1 MKTLSFS
8 TNKPAIS
15 NPDMVYRKIMELEK
29 EIKWDRE
36 NFIVVLLDGE
46 NKPINALIEF
56 VGGRNKVTIDQ
67 SLVFKNAIINNSTGI
82 VIAHNHPN
90 FNDLSPSKQDEKL
103 TKKLQSGGEIL
114 DIEVLDH
121 LIFNKDEYISLKQE
135 GYMK

>member
-1 MKTLSFS
+1 MKTLSFN

-67 SLVFKNAIINNSTGI
+67 SLVFKNAIINNSAGI

-90 FNDLSPSKQDEKL
+90 FNDLKPSKADEKI
-103 TKKLQSGGEIL
+103 TKELKSCGEIL
-114 DIEVLDH
+114 DIEVLDS
-121 LIFNKDEYISLKQE
+121 LIFNKNEYISLRQE
-135 GYMK
+135 GYM